1 MSCSVIG
8 SPSAAVCVSILLV
21 FLPGVS
27 AQHQEDVRNS
37 FELSARAADKQIG
50 SSDDY
55 AKWFNIFKTTLLN
68 LHWFSQ
74 KDGTEQE
81 VKGFVFDSLDVSK
94 SDRELL
100 LRALNSL
107 QNLEEN
113 KDALKHFNQSVLDKV
128 EPDAIGS
135 LLFLGGGSYHG
146 KFQLAVC
153 SERNDAVVVST
164 SYVHFHVHGAQY
176 SGVLYSSGKVDTK
189 TTLSTHELGLNNE
202 LYSKVRDSIKKKLAD
217 SGVSEQAPI
226 SGL

>member
-1 MSCSVIG
+1 MSYSVIG
-8 SPSAAVCVSILLV
+8 SPGAAVCVSILLV

-27 AQHQEDVRNS
+27 SQHQEDVRNS
-37 FELSARAADKQIG
+37 FELSARAADKQVG

-74 KDGTEQE
+74 QDGTEQE
-81 VKGFVFDSLDVSK
+81 VKGLVFDSLDVSK

-100 LRALNSL
+100 IRAFNSL
-107 QNLEEN
+107 QKNEEN
-113 KDALKHFNQSVLDKV
+113 RDALKLFNECVLDKV
-128 EPDAIGS
+128 NQDAIGS

-153 SERNDAVVVST
+153 SERNDALVVST

-176 SGVLYSSGKVDTK
+176 SGVLYSDGKVDTK
-189 TTLSTHELGLNNE
+189 TTLSTHVFGLNDE
-202 LYSKVRDSIKKKLAD
+202 PYRKVRDSIKKKLVD
-217 SGVSEQAPI
+217 SGVSEQTPVA
-226 SGL
+226 GL

>member
-74 KDGTEQE
+74 KDGIEQE

-107 QNLEEN
+107 QQLEEN

-202 LYSKVRDSIKKKLAD
+202 LFSKVRDSIKKKLVD